1 MANTKN
7 IPCLS
12 VEVSYF
18 ALTIC
23 YKSVAPKK
31 LNKNNIYIYIY
42 TYIYIYIYILTHLLL
57 EKFFFTSMVF
67 NISELYKLFTYEHR
81 NVSY

>member
-1 MANTKN
+1 MATTKN
-7 IPCLS
+7 IIPCLS

-31 LNKNNIYIYIY
+31 LNKN
-42 TYIYIYIYILTHLLL
+42 YIYIYIYILTHLLL
-57 EKFFFTSMVF
+57 EKFFFTSMEF
-67 NISELYKLFTYEHR
+67 NIYELYKLFTYEYR

>member
-7 IPCLS
+7 ILCLS

-31 LNKNNIYIYIY
+31 LNKKH
-42 TYIYIYIYILTHLLL
+42 IYIYIYILTHLLL

-67 NISELYKLFTYEHR
+67 NIYELYKLFTYEHR

>member
-1 MANTKN
+1 MANIKN

-31 LNKNNIYIYIY
+31 LNKKHIYIYINSLA
-42 TYIYIYIYILTHLLL
+42 T
-57 EKFFFTSMVF
+57 
-67 NISELYKLFTYEHR
+67 
-81 NVSY
+81 